1 MQCPFLGLQPA
12 LRGSMNPCI
21 PWGAVGHRKSM
32 CFVAFLDQDVGGE
45 WVEERE

>member
-1 MQCPFLGLQPA
+1 MQYPFLGLQQA
-12 LRGSMNPCI
+12 LRISLNPWI

-32 CFVAFLDQDVGGE
+32 CFVGFLDQNVGGE